1 MVAGES
7 WSRSPQS
14 RLLVKAFDNAHNVH
28 SDLTAVLRNLFAD
41 LQAIHAP
48 PLVLAPPGTFWDAP
62 LRALEAESAVTIC
75 QKPVSREVY
84 QRAAHHL
91 SQGVY
96 GALVLPHDTPTATIR
111 PIDTRSIVFLGLP
124 SSLTLLHDYLSLF
137 ASTQP
142 HSLSLL
148 LLTDTTPLE
157 RYVLRYPAVYQTHWS
172 QALGLHP
179 SNPQVAQQ
187 HLLCAAAEL
196 ALQAGE
202 HYVKQPGMAQ
212 LIEQLAAAQAL
223 VRRTA
228 SGDWITTRRQV
239 HRRVRLRAYET
250 PFAVVHQLD
259 GQLLTRVRPGQAFRD
274 YFEGAS
280 FTHDQQPFHVEQV
293 LTDRRRILVRSQRI
307 RSATRGIITTHI
319 AERRLEA
326 SLSTETF
333 RLSTG
338 GLSIID
344 TLHAYERLDPQTYRR
359 TSVHGLPAHRRQL
372 HTQGT
377 WLDFLMPAASWHVS
391 AQTAVH
397 TFTHAILAGLPL
409 LWLDDDMPNA
419 SVLLDSE
426 NSENVPGV
434 VVFDESAG
442 GNGVS
447 AFLYHTHTPDIAPRT
462 TNTVTV

>member
-1 MVAGES
+1 MTTAPVANLPEVARLLLGHPCAVVLVS
-7 WSRSPQS
+7 RWSRSPQS
-14 RLLVKAFDNAHNVH
+14 RLLVKAFYNARNVQG
-28 SDLTAVLRNLFAD
+28 DMTTVLRNLFTD

-62 LRALEAESAVTIC
+62 LRALEAEGAVTIC
-75 QKPVSREVY
+75 QKPVSREAINVL
-84 QRAAHHL
+84 HTTCL
-91 SQGVY
+91 QGVY

-111 PIDTRSIVFLGLP
+111 PIGMRSVVFLGLP

-172 QALGLHP
+172 QAPGLHP

-250 PFAVVHQLD
+250 AFCRGASARWTTADPCP
-259 GQLLTRVRPGQAFRD
+259 TRPGV
-274 YFEGAS
+274 
-280 FTHDQQPFHVEQV
+280 P
-293 LTDRRRILVRSQRI
+293 
-307 RSATRGIITTHI
+307 
-319 AERRLEA
+319 RL
-326 SLSTETF
+326 L
-333 RLSTG
+333 
-338 GLSIID
+338 
-344 TLHAYERLDPQTYRR
+344 
-359 TSVHGLPAHRRQL
+359 
-372 HTQGT
+372 
-377 WLDFLMPAASWHVS
+377 
-391 AQTAVH
+391 
-397 TFTHAILAGLPL
+397 
-409 LWLDDDMPNA
+409 
-419 SVLLDSE
+419 
-426 NSENVPGV
+426 
-434 VVFDESAG
+434 
-442 GNGVS
+442 
-447 AFLYHTHTPDIAPRT
+447 
-462 TNTVTV
+462 